1 MQLTL
6 RFFQKK
12 PSSFHLT
19 IYQTPEYGAAS
30 GHQPVY
36 RTKIGGRTH
45 LDVLEKAFS
54 TFNVHDT
61 VPNDYN
67 ARFITTGDIV
77 VIDDKKKGK
86 CYYQL
91 SPAGWKRSE
100 RLMTIG

>member
-12 PSSFHLT
+12 PSAYNLT
-19 IYQTPEYGAAS
+19 IYQTPEYGAES

-54 TFNVHDT
+54 TFNVQDT

-77 VIDDKKKGK
+77 VIDDQKKGK

-91 SPAGWKRSE
+91 FPAGWKRSE
-100 RLMTIG
+100 RLMTMS

>member
-6 RFFQKK
+6 KFFQKK
-12 PSSFHLT
+12 PSAYRLT
-19 IYQTPEYGAAS
+19 IYQTPAYGDVN

-36 RTKIGGRTH
+36 ETKIGGRTH

-67 ARFITTGDIV
+67 ARFMTTGDIV
-77 VIDDKKKGK
+77 VIDDRKKGK

-91 SPAGWKRSE
+91 FPTGWKRSE
-100 RLMTIG
+100 RLMMS

>member
-12 PSSFHLT
+12 PSAYRLT
-19 IYQTPEYGAAS
+19 IYQTPSYGDTN

-36 RTKIGGRTH
+36 RTMIGGKTH
-45 LDVLEKAFS
+45 QDVLEKAFS

-77 VIDDKKKGK
+77 EIDDRKKGK

-91 SPAGWKRSE
+91 FPTGWKRSE
-100 RLMTIG
+100 RIKLMS